1 MARGSGQDGSDKGV
15 MSRRVLEVDPLM
27 NIIDAHEVEYIVI
40 GGFAV
45 SAHGHIRATKDID
58 ICPNPKKSNLARLA
72 AALKELEAVPIDL
85 EEFEG
90 EFDLGPDYEGLQH
103 GGNWTLMT
111 KHGRIDVMQTFSFE
125 DVEEELGDYK
135 DIVNH
140 AVDRMLHGRKY
151 KFVSYE
157 DLLKM
162 KRASGRDVDLIDINS
177 LKQARKEL

>member
-1 MARGSGQDGSDKGV
+1 MGSNGKGSAP
-15 MSRRVLEVDPLM
+15 RRVLEIDPLM
-27 NIIDAHEVEYIVI
+27 NVIDTHEVEFIVI

-45 SAHGHIRATKDID
+45 SAHGHPRATKDID
-58 ICPNPKKSNLARLA
+58 ICPNPKKSNLSRLA
-72 AALKELEAVPIDL
+72 AALAELEAVPIDL

-90 EFDLGPDYEGLQH
+90 EFDLGPDFEGLLH

-111 KHGRIDVMQTFSFE
+111 KHGRIDVMQTFGFE
-125 DVEEELGDYK
+125 DVEDGLGDYG

-140 AVDRMLHGRKY
+140 AVDRTLHGRKY
-151 KFVSYE
+151 KFVGYE

-162 KRASGRDVDLIDINS
+162 KRAAGRDVDQIDIKS